1 MRQILYQLLKLFLHL
16 LDTLYLIM
24 ISGVYSKHDNGAEDR
39 KFYLTICTLTPRCT
53 ELESIVY
60 DYDKMQSS
68 METVVAGQA
77 IKDNLNHPEA
87 GIIKATME
95 KSKQESLS
103 DSYSFEK
110 EESSSHEI
118 GFR

>member
-1 MRQILYQLLKLFLHL
+1 MTTVPHLYGLPCTFIIL
-16 LDTLYLIM
+16 
-24 ISGVYSKHDNGAEDR
+24 GVYSVHDNGAEDR
-39 KFYLTICTLTPRCT
+39 KFNLTICKLTPRCT
-53 ELESIVY
+53 ELESMVY

-68 METVVAGQA
+68 METVVAGQT

-87 GIIKATME
+87 GIIKTTME

-103 DSYSFEK
+103 DSYSFGKEK
-110 EESSSHEI
+110 SSSHEI